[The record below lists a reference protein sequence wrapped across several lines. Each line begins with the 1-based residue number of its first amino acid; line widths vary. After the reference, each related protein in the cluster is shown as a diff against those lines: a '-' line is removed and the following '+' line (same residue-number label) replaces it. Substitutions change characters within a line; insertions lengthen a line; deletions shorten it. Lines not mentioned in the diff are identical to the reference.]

1 MKGKKPLP
9 EGPLSIK
16 ALARV
21 THAAFETI
29 KRIVDGLEP
38 AGRDDQGNALYS
50 LAAVSAELE
59 RRRSVYSSN
68 KVPAGPGEVGL
79 KEQKLAEQVR
89 ALKLANDK
97 RSGSLI
103 ELDKVRARD
112 AAMASRWNTVRG
124 RIEAEW
130 PVQFV
135 GMKEADEARVVVR
148 RMMTEIGKSLR
159 DLDKGDQ

>member
-1 MKGKKPLP
+1 M
-9 EGPLSIK
+9 SIRAIARATK
-16 ALARV
+16 AAEETVRRV
-21 THAAFETI
+21 VAE
-29 KRIVDGLEP
+29 LEP
-38 AGRDDQGNALYS
+38 VGKDPRGWALYS
-50 LAAVSAELE
+50 LEAVSAALE
-59 RRRSVYSSN
+59 KRRALNCSAPS
-68 KVPAGPGEVGL
+68 PAGELGL

-135 GMKEADEARVVVR
+135 GMREADEARVVVR
-148 RMMTEIGKSLR
+148 RMMTEIGKALR
-159 DLDKGDQ
+159 DLDQGDQ